1 MASSCETFFVAR
13 RTLGMNILPRS
24 SSSLVVPSAGR
35 GPVVPPIWF
44 GALALGLGLPLVG
57 VAGTSVASSPL
68 AWLAI
73 VLVARAAGLD
83 TTP

>member
-1 MASSCETFFVAR
+1 
-13 RTLGMNILPRS
+13 MNILPRS
-24 SSSLVVPSAGR
+24 SSSLAVPAGGR

-44 GALALGLGLPLVG
+44 GALVLAVGLPLAG

-73 VLVARAAGLD
+73 ALVARAAGLD